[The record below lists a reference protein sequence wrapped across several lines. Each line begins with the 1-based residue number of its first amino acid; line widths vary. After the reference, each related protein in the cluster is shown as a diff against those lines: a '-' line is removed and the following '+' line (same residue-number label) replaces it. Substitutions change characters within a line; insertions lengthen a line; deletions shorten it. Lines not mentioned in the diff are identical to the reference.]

1 MAAIRAHKGVKVL
14 KKARA
19 PVLPKNEMSL
29 EESLKAQLAKGREA
43 FGGGGPDLTSLSNLI
58 PEPEVEPGSS
68 SALEG
73 KTRLEICRDRRDQR
87 SCKIFVSCVN
97 LSRKQRSFFKL
108 CKFTHT

>member
-19 PVLPKNEMSL
+19 PVSPKNEMSL
-29 EESLKAQLAKGREA
+29 EESLKAQLAKRREA

-58 PEPEVEPGSS
+58 PEPKLEPGSS

-73 KTRLEICRDRRDQR
+73 KTDIYYRNMESSKYVIY
-87 SCKIFVSCVN
+87 IYF
-97 LSRKQRSFFKL
+97 LSQKRKGL
-108 CKFTHT
+108 N